1 MSLVIPIG
9 SITLM
14 RMNTP
19 PPGWTK
25 TNTNNLNALRVV
37 TGSTS
42 SGGSVSYTSAFTTF
56 SASVTGSSFNVNG
69 TSTSLTQLPT
79 HTHAYNIS
87 STNAAMS
94 TVGPSFAT
102 ALVPPGISGTAPSSP
117 TTSGTDAHGHP
128 GSVTISSIGGSLDM
142 RVKYVD
148 SILVQRS

>member
-1 MSLVIPIG
+1 MALVIPSG

-14 RMNTP
+14 KMNTP

-37 TGSTS
+37 TGSAS
-42 SGGSVSYTSAFTTF
+42 SGGSVSYTSVFTTF
-56 SASVTGSSFNVNG
+56 SASVTGSSFNLNG

-79 HTHAYNIS
+79 HTHEYLTA
-87 STNAAMS
+87 TTTAVMS

-102 ALVPPGISGTAPSSP
+102 ALIPPQAPGTAPSSP
-117 TTSGTDAHGHP
+117 TSSGTDAHGHP
-128 GSVTISSIGGSLDM
+128 GTATISSISGSLDM